1 MVVLSSEDHLR
12 LFRVCGPKMPP
23 KTLSK
28 WRLLEPVGPPT
39 PHPTPRLVLLG
50 GMSLM
55 VRQKTG
61 FRRKKKKQF
70 I

>member
-1 MVVLSSEDHLR
+1 M
-12 LFRVCGPKMPP
+12 CGPKMPP
-23 KTLSK
+23 RTLSK
-28 WRLLEPVGPPT
+28 WRLLEPVGPPP

-61 FRRKKKKQF
+61 FRKKKKTVDL
-70 I
+70 IHLSLSRCCY